1 MRTLTRCPL
10 LFDPAHEAKSLAR
23 DRTDQVLLFAVVTDR
38 LAGEIDVA
46 RECRFRD
53 DSPGPDGR
61 QDVILADHT
70 LAVLHQIH
78 EKVEDLR
85 SNRNQLGPTHQFAPL
100 DVERIVSEQKLH
112 VGTLFGGPSRNGA
125 SDCPRPGPIIK
136 PNSTVIQ
143 EPGKVFRPTSHHP
156 LRDRSWSTRSPNE
169 WRESRLSR
177 CSLAQY
183 ASRLGQVP

>member
-10 LFDPAHEAKSLAR
+10 LRDPAHEAKPLAR
-23 DRTDQVLLFAVVTDR
+23 DRTDRVLLLAVVTDR

-78 EKVEDLR
+78 EKVADLR
-85 SNRNQLGPTHQFAPL
+85 VNRNPLAPKHQLALSQCKSILHK
-100 DVERIVSEQKLH
+100 QKRN
-112 VGTLFGGPSRNGA
+112 VRTLLGGPSRHGA
-125 SDCPRPGPIIK
+125 SDCPRVGPIIK

-169 WRESRLSR
+169 WRESCLSR
-177 CSLAQY
+177 C
-183 ASRLGQVP
+183 